1 MSTLNRR
8 SFLKSSITAAAGIA
22 AMAPFSQVRGANND
36 IRVAVVGFNS
46 MGKSHINAYRKMP
59 GVRIVALC
67 DVDTR
72 VLDWGKQD
80 FSQRNEKVDTYID
93 IRKLLEDKHIDAVSI
108 VTPNHWHSL
117 MGIWACQAG
126 KDATVEKPV
135 SHNIFEGRQLAEA
148 SRKYNRMVQ
157 GDFDQRSK
165 EAMHEAIQWLH
176 AGRLGKT
183 RLARG
188 RCYKHRTSLG
198 RVNGP
203 GPVPKTVD
211 YNLWTGPAP
220 LLPLQRKKLHYD
232 WHWVWATGCGE
243 LGNNGPHQLD
253 VCRWAL
259 GHDDLPASVF
269 SIGGRFGYEDDG
281 ETANTQFI
289 YYDYKP
295 APIIYEVRGLPPKQ
309 GESGKAMNLFEPI
322 TQNGVKLKSSYKGT
336 GPNTGVI
343 IECEHGYMDMGG
355 PTAYDYQGKVIKEFT
370 GENIGPQA
378 NFIKAVRSRK
388 RSDLRNDILD
398 GHLSTAL
405 SHMGNISHR
414 IGKRTSQADIL
425 DAIKGNKN
433 MVEVYHRFKT
443 HLAANQVD
451 LEKTPA
457 VLGPMLTMDSQTERF
472 TGDFSAEAN
481 MLLTRNYRS
490 PFVVPDRV

>member
-1 MSTLNRR
+1 MSILSRR
-8 SFLKSSITAAAGIA
+8 SFLKASVATAGIA
-22 AMAPFSQVRGANND
+22 ALPPHARVLGANND
-36 IRVAVVGFNS
+36 VRVAVVGFNG
-46 MGKSHINAYRKMP
+46 MGKAHINAYRKIP
-59 GVRIVALC
+59 GVRITALC

-80 FSQRNEKVDTYID
+80 FAKRKEKVATYVD
-93 IRKLLEDKHIDAVSI
+93 YRKLLEDKNVDAVSI

-135 SHNIFEGRQLAEA
+135 SHNIFEGRKLAEA
-148 SRKYNRMVQ
+148 SRKYKRMVQ

-165 EAMHEAIQWLH
+165 ESMHEAVAWMQ
-176 AGRLGKT
+176 AGKLGKI

-188 RCYKHRTSLG
+188 RCYKHRASLG

-203 GPVPKTVD
+203 GPVPKTVN

-220 LLPLQRKKLHYD
+220 LLPLARKRLHYD

-253 VCRWAL
+253 VCRWVL
-259 GHDDLPASVF
+259 GQKDLPARVF

-295 APIIYEVRGLPPKQ
+295 APIIYEVRALPPTQ
-309 GESGKAMNLFEPI
+309 GASGRTMDLFEPVCR
-322 TQNGVKLKSSYKGT
+322 NGVTLKSSYRGT

-343 IECEHGYMDMGG
+343 IECEHGYVDMGG
-355 PTAYDYQGKVIKEFT
+355 PTAYDYEGKVIKQFT
-370 GENIGPQA
+370 GENLGPQA

-388 RSDLRNDILD
+388 RADLRNDILD

-414 IGKRTSQADIL
+414 IGKRTSPADIL
-425 DAIKGNKN
+425 DSIKGNKD
-433 MVEVYHRFKT
+433 MVEVYGRFRA
-443 HLAANQVD
+443 HLAANGVD
-451 LEKTPA
+451 LDKTPA
-457 VLGPMLTMDSQTERF
+457 TLGPVLSMNAKRERF
-472 TGDFSAEAN
+472 VGDFSTEAG
-481 MLLTRNYRS
+481 MLLSRNYRR
-490 PFVVPDRV
+490 PFVVPKKV

>member
-8 SFLKSSITAAAGIA
+8 SFLKSTVAAAGCIA
-22 AMAPFSQVRGANND
+22 MSPYGRVRGANND
-36 IRVAVVGFNS
+36 IRVAVVGFNA

-80 FSQRNEKVDTYID
+80 FAKRNETVDTYID
-93 IRKLLEDKHIDAVSI
+93 YRKLLEDKHINAVSI

-165 EAMHEAIQWLH
+165 ESMHEAIAWLR
-176 AGRLGKT
+176 ADYLGKI

-188 RCYKHRTSLG
+188 RCYKHRSSLG

-203 GPVPKTVD
+203 GPVPKTLN

-220 LLPLQRKKLHYD
+220 LVPLQRKKLHYD

-259 GHDDLPASVF
+259 GHDDLPARVF
-269 SIGGRFGYEDDG
+269 SIGGRFGYDDDG

-295 APIIYEVRGLPPKQ
+295 APIIYEVRGLPPQQ
-309 GESGKAMNLFEPI
+309 GESGKTMDLFEPM
-322 TQNGVKLKSSYKGT
+322 TQTGVKLKSSYRGT

-355 PTAYDYQGKVIKEFT
+355 PTAYDYNGKVIKQFT
-370 GENIGPQA
+370 GENLGPQA

-414 IGKRTSQADIL
+414 IGKRTPQADIL
-425 DAIKGNKN
+425 DAIKGNKD
-433 MVEVYHRFKT
+433 MVEVYNRFKG
-443 HLAANQVD
+443 HLAANDVD
-451 LEKTPA
+451 LTKTPA
-457 VLGPMLTMDSQTERF
+457 TLGPMLTMNSKTERF
-472 TGDFSAEAN
+472 TGDFSADAN

-490 PFVVPDRV
+490 PFVVPDKI

>member
-1 MSTLNRR
+1 MSQMNRR
-8 SFLKSSITAAAGIA
+8 SFLKSTLTAAGCVALSPYA
-22 AMAPFSQVRGANND
+22 RVRGANND
-36 IRVAVVGFNS
+36 IRVAVVGFNA
-46 MGKSHINAYRKMP
+46 MGKSHINAYRKIP

-80 FSQRNEKVDTYID
+80 VSKRNEKVDTYVD
-93 IRKLLEDKHIDAVSI
+93 YRKLLEDKDIDAVSI

-135 SHNIFEGRQLAEA
+135 SHNIYEGRQLAEA

-165 EAMHEAIQWLH
+165 EAMHEAIDWLQ
-176 AGRLGKT
+176 AGHLGEI

-188 RCYKHRTSLG
+188 RCYKHRPSLG
-198 RVNGP
+198 KVNGP
-203 GPVPKTVD
+203 GPVPKTLD

-220 LLPLQRKKLHYD
+220 LLPLARKKLHYD

-259 GHDDLPASVF
+259 GHKDLPARVF
-269 SIGGRFGYEDDG
+269 SIGGRFGYDDDG

-295 APIIYEVRGLPPKQ
+295 APIIYEVRGLPPKT
-309 GESGKAMNLFEPI
+309 GAPGRNMGRFEPV
-322 TQNGVKLKSSYKGT
+322 TQKGVTLKSSYKGT
-336 GPNTGVI
+336 GPNTGVV

-355 PTAYDYQGKVIKEFT
+355 PTAYDYKGKVIKQFT
-370 GENIGPQA
+370 GENLGPQA

-414 IGKRTSQADIL
+414 VGKRTNQGDIL
-425 DAIKGNKN
+425 DAIKGNKD
-433 MVEVYHRFKT
+433 MVEVYDRFKA
-443 HLAANQVD
+443 HLAANDVD
-451 LEKTPA
+451 LDKTPA
-457 VLGPMLTMDSQTERF
+457 TLGPLLHMDSKTERF

-481 MLLTRNYRS
+481 MLLSRNYRQ
-490 PFVVPDRV
+490 PFVVRKKI

>member
-1 MSTLNRR
+1 MSRLNRR
-8 SFLKSSITAAAGIA
+8 SFLKSSMAAGMA
-22 AMAPFSQVRGANND
+22 AMTPFSQVRGANND
-36 IRVAVVGFNS
+36 VRVAVVGFNS

-80 FSQRNEKVDTYID
+80 FAKRNEKVDTYVD
-93 IRKLLEDKHIDAVSI
+93 YRKLLEDKHIDAVSI

-165 EAMHEAIQWLH
+165 ESMHEAIQWLQ
-176 AGRLGKT
+176 AGHLGKI

-188 RCYKHRTSLG
+188 RCYKHRPSLG
-198 RVNGP
+198 KVNGP
-203 GPVPKTVD
+203 GPVPKTLD

-259 GHDDLPASVF
+259 GHDDLPARVF
-269 SIGGRFGYEDDG
+269 SIGGRFGYDDDG

-295 APIIYEVRGLPPKQ
+295 APIIYEVRGLPPKT

-355 PTAYDYQGKVIKEFT
+355 PTAYDHKGNLIKQFT

-414 IGKRTSQADIL
+414 IGKRTDQADIL
-425 DAIKGNKN
+425 DAIKGNKD

-443 HLAANQVD
+443 HLARNNVD
-451 LEKTPA
+451 LAKTPA
-457 VLGPMLTMDSQTERF
+457 ILGPMLTMDSETERF
-472 TGDFSAEAN
+472 TGDFSADAN
-481 MLLTRNYRS
+481 MLLTRNYRR
-490 PFVVPDRV
+490 PFVVPDKI

>member
-1 MSTLNRR
+1 MSKQTRR
-8 SFLKSSITAAAGIA
+8 SFLKSSMAAAGIA
-22 AMAPFSQVRGANND
+22 ALAPYSRVRGANND
-36 IRVAVVGFNS
+36 VRVAVVGFNS
-46 MGKSHINAYRKMP
+46 MGKSHINAYRKIP

-80 FSQRNEKVDTYID
+80 FAKRKEKVKAYVDY
-93 IRKLLEDKHIDAVSI
+93 RKLLEDKNVDAVSI

-135 SHNIFEGRQLAEA
+135 SHNIFEGRKLAEA

-165 EAMHEAIQWLH
+165 ESMHEAIAWLQ
-176 AGRLGKT
+176 AGKLGAI

-188 RCYKHRTSLG
+188 RCYKHRASLG

-203 GPVPKTVD
+203 GPIPATLD

-220 LLPLQRKKLHYD
+220 LLPLKRKKLHYD

-259 GHDDLPASVF
+259 GHDDLPARVF
-269 SIGGRFGYEDDG
+269 SIGGRFGYDDDG

-289 YYDYKP
+289 YYDYEP

-309 GESGKAMNLFEPI
+309 SASGRSMDLFEPV
-322 TQNGVKLKSSYKGT
+322 TQSGVKLKSSYKGS
-336 GPNTGVI
+336 GPNTGVV
-343 IECEHGYMDMGG
+343 IECEHGYLDMGG
-355 PTAYDYQGKVIKEFT
+355 PTAYDYQGKVIKQFT
-370 GENIGPQA
+370 GANIGPQA

-388 RSDLRNDILD
+388 RSDLRNDILE

-414 IGKRTSQADIL
+414 IGKRVPSGDIL
-425 DAIKGNKN
+425 DAIKDNRD
-433 MVEVYHRFKT
+433 MAEVYQRFKA
-443 HLAANQVD
+443 HLRANKVD
-451 LEKTPA
+451 LAKTPA
-457 VLGPMLTMDSQTERF
+457 TLGPMLSMDSKTERF
-472 TGDFSAEAN
+472 VGDFSTEAN

-490 PFVVPDRV
+490 PFVVPEEV

>member
-1 MSTLNRR
+1 MGNLNRR
-8 SFLKSSITAAAGIA
+8 SFLRSSLGTAGMIA
-22 AMAPFSQVRGANND
+22 LTPYARVLGAND
-36 IRVAVVGFNS
+36 HVRVAVVGFNG
-46 MGKSHINAYRKMP
+46 MGKSHINAYRRIP

-67 DVDTR
+67 DVDTQ

-80 FSQRNEKVDTYID
+80 FAKRHEKVESYVDY
-93 IRKLLEDKHIDAVSI
+93 RKLLDNKDIDAVSI

-135 SHNIFEGRQLAEA
+135 SHNIFEGRKLVEA

-165 EAMHEAIQWLH
+165 ESMHEAVRWIQ
-176 AGRLGKT
+176 AGNLGEI

-188 RCYKHRTSLG
+188 RCYKNRPSLG
-198 RVNGP
+198 KVNGP
-203 GPVPKTVD
+203 GPIPKTVD
-211 YNLWTGPAP
+211 YDLWTGPAP
-220 LLPLQRKKLHYD
+220 LLPLRRKRLHYD

-253 VCRWAL
+253 VCRWVL
-259 GHDDLPASVF
+259 GHDNLPSRVF
-269 SIGGRFGYEDDG
+269 SVGGRFGYDDDG

-295 APIIYEVRGLPPKQ
+295 APIIYEVRGLPPKE
-309 GESGKAMNLFEPI
+309 GDSGRTMDLFEPVCPR
-322 TQNGVKLKSSYKGT
+322 GVRLKSSYNGT

-343 IECEHGYMDMGG
+343 IECEHGYVDMGG
-355 PTAYDYQGKVIKEFT
+355 PTAYDYQGNVVKQFT

-398 GHLSTAL
+398 GHVSTAL

-414 IGKRTSQADIL
+414 IGRKMSPADIR
-425 DAIKGNKN
+425 DSIKGNRDL
-433 MVEVYHRFKT
+433 VEVYDRFKA
-443 HLAANQVD
+443 HLAANEVD
-451 LEKTPA
+451 LERTPA
-457 VLGPMLTMDSQTERF
+457 TLGPVLTMDAKTERF

-481 MLLTRNYRS
+481 MLLTRDYRS
-490 PFVVPDRV
+490 PFVVPDTV

>member
-1 MSTLNRR
+1 MSQLSRR
-8 SFLKSSITAAAGIA
+8 SFLKSSITAAGIA
-22 AMAPFSQVRGANND
+22 AMGPYSKVRGANND

-46 MGKSHINAYRKMP
+46 MGKSHINAYRKIP

-80 FSQRNEKVDTYID
+80 FAKRNEKVDTYID
-93 IRKLLEDKHIDAVSI
+93 YRQLLEDRHIDAVSI

-165 EAMHEAIQWLH
+165 EAMHEAIHWIQSGH
-176 AGRLGKT
+176 LGKI

-188 RCYKHRTSLG
+188 RCYKYRASLG
-198 RVNGP
+198 KVNGP
-203 GPVPKTVD
+203 GPVPRTVD

-220 LLPLQRKKLHYD
+220 LVPLQRKKLHYD
-232 WHWVWATGCGE
+232 WHWAWATGCGE

-259 GHDDLPASVF
+259 GHDDLPARVF
-269 SIGGRFGYEDDG
+269 SIGGRFGYDDDG

-289 YYDYKP
+289 FYDYKP
-295 APIIYEVRGLPPKQ
+295 APIIYEVRGLPPRK
-309 GESGKAMNLFEPI
+309 GDSGKAMDLFEPI
-322 TQNGVKLKSSYKGT
+322 TQNGTKLKSSYKGT

-343 IECEHGYMDMGG
+343 IECEHGYVDMDG
-355 PTAYDYQGKVIKEFT
+355 PTVYDYAGQVVRQFT

-378 NFIKAVRSRK
+378 NFMKAVRSRK
-388 RSDLRNDILD
+388 RSDLKNDILD
-398 GHLSTAL
+398 GHLSTTL

-414 IGKRTSQADIL
+414 IGKRTAQTDIL
-425 DAIKGNKN
+425 DAIGDNKD
-433 MVEVYHRFKT
+433 MVEVYHRFKA
-443 HLAANQVD
+443 HLIENHVD
-451 LEKTPA
+451 LKKKPA
-457 VLGPMLTMDSQTERF
+457 VLGPMLTMNSKTERF

-481 MLLTRNYRS
+481 MLLTRNYRR
-490 PFVVPDRV
+490 PFVVPDMI

>member
-8 SFLKSSITAAAGIA
+8 SFLKSTVAAAGCIA
-22 AMAPFSQVRGANND
+22 MSPYGRVRGANND
-36 IRVAVVGFNS
+36 IRVAVVGFNA

-80 FSQRNEKVDTYID
+80 FAKRNETVDTYID
-93 IRKLLEDKHIDAVSI
+93 YRKLLEDKHIDAVSI

-165 EAMHEAIQWLH
+165 ESMHEAIAWLR
-176 AGRLGKT
+176 AGYLGKI

-188 RCYKHRTSLG
+188 RCYKHRSSLG

-203 GPVPKTVD
+203 GPVPKTLN

-220 LLPLQRKKLHYD
+220 LVPLQRKKLHYD

-259 GHDDLPASVF
+259 GHDDLPARVF
-269 SIGGRFGYEDDG
+269 SIGGRFGYDDDG

-295 APIIYEVRGLPPKQ
+295 APIIYEVRGLPPQQ
-309 GESGKAMNLFEPI
+309 GESGKTMDLFEPM
-322 TQNGVKLKSSYKGT
+322 TQTGVKLKSSYRGT

-355 PTAYDYQGKVIKEFT
+355 PTAYDYNGKVIKQFT
-370 GENIGPQA
+370 GENLGPQA

-414 IGKRTSQADIL
+414 IGKRTPQADIL
-425 DAIKGNKN
+425 DAIKGNKD
-433 MVEVYHRFKT
+433 MVEVYNRFKG
-443 HLAANQVD
+443 HLAANDVD
-451 LEKTPA
+451 LTKTPA
-457 VLGPMLTMDSQTERF
+457 TLGPMLTMNSKTERF
-472 TGDFSAEAN
+472 TGDFSADAN

-490 PFVVPDRV
+490 PFVVPDKI

>member
-8 SFLKSSITAAAGIA
+8 SFLKSSMAAGVA
-22 AMAPFSQVRGANND
+22 AMTPFSKVRGANND

-46 MGKSHINAYRKMP
+46 MGKSHINAYRKIP

-80 FSQRNEKVDTYID
+80 FAKRNERVDTYID
-93 IRKLLEDKHIDAVSI
+93 YRKLLEDKNIDAVSI

-135 SHNIFEGRQLAEA
+135 SHNVFEGRQLAEA

-165 EAMHEAIQWLH
+165 ESMYEAIQWMRTGH
-176 AGRLGKT
+176 LGKI

-188 RCYKHRTSLG
+188 RCYKYRPSLG
-198 RVNGP
+198 KVNGP
-203 GPVPKTVD
+203 GPVPKTLD

-253 VCRWAL
+253 VCRWTL
-259 GHDDLPASVF
+259 GHDDLPARVF
-269 SIGGRFGYEDDG
+269 SIGGRFGYDDDG

-289 YYDYKP
+289 FYDYKP
-295 APIIYEVRGLPPKQ
+295 APIIYEVRGLPPKT
-309 GESGKAMNLFEPI
+309 GASGQAMDLFEPVSPSG
-322 TQNGVKLKSSYKGT
+322 TRLKSSYKGT

-355 PTAYDYQGKVIKEFT
+355 PTAYDYKGNLIKNFT

-414 IGKRTSQADIL
+414 IGKRTDQADIL
-425 DAIKGNKN
+425 DAIQGNKD

-451 LEKTPA
+451 LGKTPA
-457 VLGPMLTMDSQTERF
+457 TLGPMLTMDSNTERF
-472 TGDFSAEAN
+472 TGDFSTEAN
-481 MLLTRNYRS
+481 MLLTRNYRR
-490 PFVVPDRV
+490 PFVVPDRI

>member
-1 MSTLNRR
+1 MSGLNRR
-8 SFLKSSITAAAGIA
+8 SFLKSSLAAAGIA
-22 AMAPFSQVRGANND
+22 ALAPYSRVRGANDD
-36 IRVAVVGFNS
+36 IRVAVVGFNG
-46 MGKSHINAYRKMP
+46 MGKSHINAYRSIP
-59 GVRIVALC
+59 GVRLVALC

-80 FSQRNEKVDTYID
+80 GAKRNEKVDTYID
-93 IRKLLEDKHIDAVSI
+93 YRKLLEDKNIDAVSI

-135 SHNIFEGRQLAEA
+135 SHNIFEGHKLAEA

-165 EAMHEAIQWLH
+165 ESMHEAVKWIQ
-176 AGRLGKT
+176 AGNLGEI

-188 RCYKHRTSLG
+188 RCYKNRRSLG
-198 RVNGP
+198 KVNGP

-211 YNLWTGPAP
+211 YHLWTGPAP
-220 LLPLQRKKLHYD
+220 LLPLKRKKLHYD

-253 VCRWAL
+253 VCRWVL

-269 SIGGRFGYEDDG
+269 SIGGRFGYDDDG

-295 APIIYEVRGLPPKQ
+295 APIIYEVRGLPPRK
-309 GESGKAMNLFEPI
+309 GASGKTMDLFKPV
-322 TQNGVKLKSSYKGT
+322 TQRGATLTSSYRGA
-336 GPNTGVI
+336 GPNTGVLV
-343 IECEHGYMDMGG
+343 ECEHGYVDMGG
-355 PTAYDYQGKVIKEFT
+355 PTAYDYQGKVIKQFT

-414 IGKRTSQADIL
+414 IGKRTAPGDIL
-425 DAIKGNKN
+425 DAIKANKD
-433 MVEVYHRFKT
+433 MVEVYDRFT
-443 HLAANQVD
+443 AHLAANEVD
-451 LEKTPA
+451 LEQTPA
-457 VLGPMLTMDSQTERF
+457 TLGPVLTMDSETERF
-472 TGDFSAEAN
+472 TGDFSTEAN
-481 MLLTRNYRS
+481 MLLTRNYRR
-490 PFVVPDRV
+490 PFVVPERI

>member
-1 MSTLNRR
+1 MSRLNRR
-8 SFLKSSITAAAGIA
+8 SFLKSSIAGVGIA
-22 AMAPFSQVRGANND
+22 ALTPYSRVRGANND
-36 IRVAVVGFNS
+36 IRVAVVGFNG
-46 MGKSHINAYRKMP
+46 MGKSHINAYRRIA

-80 FSQRNEKVDTYID
+80 FAKRHEKVDTYVD
-93 IRKLLEDKHIDAVSI
+93 YRKLLEDKDIDAVSI

-135 SHNIFEGRQLAEA
+135 SHNIFEGRQLAQA
-148 SRKYNRMVQ
+148 SRKYRRMVQ
-157 GDFDQRSK
+157 GDFDQRSR
-165 EAMHEAIQWLH
+165 ESMHEAVEWIQ
-176 AGRLGKT
+176 AGHLGQI

-188 RCYKHRTSLG
+188 RCYKNRPSLG

-203 GPVPKTVD
+203 GPVPTSVD

-220 LLPLQRKKLHYD
+220 LLPLKRKKLHYD

-253 VCRWAL
+253 VCRWIL
-259 GHDDLPASVF
+259 GQDDLPARVF
-269 SIGGRFGYEDDG
+269 SIGGRFGYDDDG

-289 YYDYKP
+289 YYDYQP
-295 APIIYEVRGLPPKQ
+295 APIIYEVRGLPPKR
-309 GESGKAMNLFEPI
+309 GASGKTMDLFQPL
-322 TQNGVKLKSSYKGT
+322 TQSGAKLKSSYRGL
-336 GPNTGVI
+336 GANTGVVV
-343 IECEHGYMDMGG
+343 ECEDGYVDMGG
-355 PTAYDYQGKVIKEFT
+355 PTAYDYHGNVVKQFT
-370 GENIGPQA
+370 GANIGPQA

-414 IGKRTSQADIL
+414 IGKRTNPADIL
-425 DAIKGNKN
+425 DTISANKE
-433 MVEVYHRFKT
+433 MVEVYQRFKR
-443 HLAANQVD
+443 HLAANEVD
-451 LEKTPA
+451 LEETPA
-457 VLGPMLTMDSQTERF
+457 TLGPMLTMDSSTERF
-472 TGDFSAEAN
+472 TGAFSTEAN
-481 MLLTRNYRS
+481 MLLARNYRR
-490 PFVVPDRV
+490 PFVVPKSI

>member
-1 MSTLNRR
+1 MSKLNRR
-8 SFLKSSITAAAGIA
+8 SFLKSSVTAAGFA
-22 AMAPFSQVRGANND
+22 AFAPFSKVRGANND
-36 IRVAVVGFNS
+36 VRVAVVGFNS

-80 FSQRNEKVDTYID
+80 FAKRNEKVGTYID
-93 IRKLLEDKHIDAVSI
+93 YRKLLEDKRIDAVSI

-148 SRKYNRMVQ
+148 SRKYHRMVQ

-165 EAMHEAIQWLH
+165 ESMHEAIGWLQ
-176 AGRLGKT
+176 AGRLGKI
-183 RLARG
+183 RLARA
-188 RCYKHRTSLG
+188 RCYKHRASLG

-203 GPVPKTVD
+203 GPIPKTVD

-259 GHDDLPASVF
+259 GHDDLPDRVF
-269 SIGGRFGYEDDG
+269 SIGGRFGYDDDG

-289 YYDYKP
+289 YYDYTP
-295 APIIYEVRGLPPKQ
+295 APIIYEVRGLPPQ
-309 GESGKAMNLFEPI
+309 TGESGKAMNLFEPI
-322 TQNGVKLKSSYKGT
+322 TQDGVKLKSSYKGT
-336 GPNTGVI
+336 GPNTGVV

-355 PTAYDYQGKVIKEFT
+355 PTAYDYRGNVIKAFK

-388 RSDLRNDILD
+388 RADLRNDILD

-414 IGKRTSQADIL
+414 IGKRASQTDIL
-425 DAIKGNKN
+425 DAIKGNKD
-433 MVEVYHRFKT
+433 MVEVYHRFKA
-443 HLAANQVD
+443 HLDANLVD

-457 VLGPMLTMDSQTERF
+457 TLGPMLTMNSKTERF
-472 TGDFSAEAN
+472 TGDFSTEAN
-481 MLLTRNYRS
+481 MLLTRNYRR
-490 PFVVPDRV
+490 PFVVSETI

>member
-8 SFLKSSITAAAGIA
+8 SFLKSTVAAAGCIA
-22 AMAPFSQVRGANND
+22 MSPYGRVRGANND
-36 IRVAVVGFNS
+36 IRVAVVGFNA

-80 FSQRNEKVDTYID
+80 FAKRNETVDTYID
-93 IRKLLEDKHIDAVSI
+93 YRKLLEDKHIDAVSI

-165 EAMHEAIQWLH
+165 ESMHEAIAWLR
-176 AGRLGKT
+176 ADYLGKI

-188 RCYKHRTSLG
+188 RCYKHRSSLG

-203 GPVPKTVD
+203 GPVPKTLN

-220 LLPLQRKKLHYD
+220 LVPLQRKKLHYD

-259 GHDDLPASVF
+259 GHDDLPARVF
-269 SIGGRFGYEDDG
+269 SIGGRFGYDDDG

-295 APIIYEVRGLPPKQ
+295 APIIYEVRGLPPQQ
-309 GESGKAMNLFEPI
+309 GESGKTMDLFEPM
-322 TQNGVKLKSSYKGT
+322 TQTGVKLKSSYRGT

-355 PTAYDYQGKVIKEFT
+355 PTAYDYNGKVIKQFT
-370 GENIGPQA
+370 GENLGPQA

-414 IGKRTSQADIL
+414 IGKRTPQADIL
-425 DAIKGNKN
+425 DAIKGNKD
-433 MVEVYHRFKT
+433 MVEVYNRFKG
-443 HLAANQVD
+443 HLAANDVD
-451 LEKTPA
+451 LTKTPA
-457 VLGPMLTMDSQTERF
+457 TLGPMLTMNSKTERF
-472 TGDFSAEAN
+472 TGDFSADAN

-490 PFVVPDRV
+490 PFVVPDKI

>member
-1 MSTLNRR
+1 MGTLNRR
-8 SFLKSSITAAAGIA
+8 SFLKSTLAGAGITAL
-22 AMAPFSQVRGANND
+22 APFSRVRGANND
-36 IRVAVVGFNS
+36 IRVAVVGFNG
-46 MGKSHINAYRKMP
+46 MGKSHINAYRKIP

-72 VLDWGKQD
+72 VLDWGKRD
-80 FSQRNEKVDTYID
+80 FAKRNEKVDTYID
-93 IRKLLEDKHIDAVSI
+93 YRQLLEDKDIDAVSI

-135 SHNIFEGRQLAEA
+135 SHNIFEGRKLAEA
-148 SRKYNRMVQ
+148 SQKYNRMVQ

-165 EAMHEAIQWLH
+165 ESMHEAVAWMQ
-176 AGRLGKT
+176 AGKLGEI

-188 RCYKHRTSLG
+188 RCYKYRASLG

-203 GPVPKTVD
+203 GPVPKTVNYD
-211 YNLWTGPAP
+211 LWTGPAP
-220 LLPLQRKKLHYD
+220 LLPLKRKKLHYD

-259 GHDDLPASVF
+259 GHNDLPARVF
-269 SIGGRFGYEDDG
+269 SIGGRFGYDDDG

-289 YYDYKP
+289 YYDYRP
-295 APIIYEVRGLPPKQ
+295 APIIYEVRALPPRK
-309 GESGKAMNLFEPI
+309 GASGKNMDLFEPV
-322 TQNGVKLKSSYKGT
+322 NRSGAKLKSSYKGT

-343 IECEHGYMDMGG
+343 IECERGYVDMGG
-355 PTAYDYQGKVIKEFT
+355 PTAYDYQGKVIKQFT

-378 NFIKAVRSRK
+378 NFIKALRSRK
-388 RSDLRNDILD
+388 RSDLKNDILE

-414 IGKRTSQADIL
+414 IGQRSSAADIR
-425 DAIKGNKN
+425 DTIKANQD
-433 MVEVYHRFKT
+433 MIEVYERFKT
-443 HLAANQVD
+443 HLSANEVD
-451 LEKTPA
+451 LERTPA
-457 VLGPMLTMDSQTERF
+457 TLGPVLSMNSKTERF
-472 TGDFSAEAN
+472 FGNFSTEAN
-481 MLLTRNYRS
+481 MLLSRNYRS
-490 PFVVPDRV
+490 PFVVPEKV